1 MQHWGT
7 QWQILLCFQCRIQAE
22 EIQSFNKTWSW
33 TCKYSLQVWKDKAHS
48 FLWPGC
54 RTSMVKSLREFRK
67 CSSQFHNPWIW
78 MAWAIGSLWFRLLVY
93 PGQRSSLEG
102 KMNWQM
108 SCMWAYKQ
116 GWVRFKKNLR
126 WRFVTI
132 SNHFHWDFFWSE
144 NGEWLRITLLYV

>member
-78 MAWAIGSLWFRLLVY
+78 KAWAIGSLWFWLLVY

-102 KMNWQM
+102 KKDELADELHVGLQTGLGKVQEKSEVKVCYNFKPF
-108 SCMWAYKQ
+108 SL
-116 GWVRFKKNLR
+116 RFFSHLKME
-126 WRFVTI
+126 
-132 SNHFHWDFFWSE
+132 NH
-144 NGEWLRITLLYV
+144 